1 MARALT
7 TLRVVVEA
15 SLALVAA
22 PASRVLGT
30 VALACLFVA
39 DVGVVDCAGG
49 DTLAVLAAELGM
61 EAEEVVQTHL
71 ALFFFNVHGT
81 VAFARDLV
89 AAACDAVAFLALGE
103 AIIAGL
109 AAGALTSNDVRFAFA
124 VTSEYGALF

>member
-22 PASRVLGT
+22 SACRVLDT
-30 VALACLFVA
+30 VALTSLFVA
-39 DVGVVDCAGG
+39 DVGVVVCAGG

-61 EAEEVVQTHL
+61 EAEVVVQTRL
-71 ALFFFNVHGT
+71 ALLFFDVHGT
-81 VAFARDLV
+81 VAFAGDLV
-89 AAACDAVAFLALGE
+89 AAACYAVAFLALRE
-103 AIIAGL
+103 AVVAGF

-124 VTSEYGALF
+124 VTAEFGALF